1 MLSSPIPIYST
12 TSTTN
17 QRLFQEVILFLRFV
31 AAGFCSWCFWICCSC
46 ASVAFCLYPFYRV
59 PLGMSYTLVD
69 VSNKSFCCLQ
79 KKNKK
84 NQRLD
89 LNFFYIFSVDF

>member
-1 MLSSPIPIYST
+1 
-12 TSTTN
+12 
-17 QRLFQEVILFLRFV
+17 
-31 AAGFCSWCFWICCSC
+31 
-46 ASVAFCLYPFYRV
+46 
-59 PLGMSYTLVD
+59 MSYTLVD